1 MLEMNK
7 EYTVDIT
14 AVSSDGNGVGH
25 IDGFAVFVPRTAAGD
40 TVRVIV
46 KKIKP
51 RFAVC
56 EPIEIISPSA
66 DRIKSDCGAFE
77 RCGGCQLRHMSYEAE
92 LLAKRRIVES
102 AMQRI
107 GGFKGFKLDG
117 ITGMDTPKRYR
128 NKMIF
133 HVSPSACGFY
143 APKSHDIIP
152 VSDCLIGI
160 EENREIMDAI
170 SDWRDVINQIFVR
183 KAFFTGEIMV
193 VLSAKKPIRNKN
205 ELIEKLCG
213 INGISGIIADI
224 NGRKTTLWGRERI
237 EEILCGI
244 KFEISADSFFQVN
257 PVQTEK
263 LYSKALEMA
272 SLTGN
277 ETVMDVYCGAGTI
290 SLCAAKSAKKV
301 IGVEIVKR
309 AVEDARKNAVING
322 IENAEFYADSAEN
335 IVPKLINGG
344 SRPDVVI
351 LDPPRSGSDEKTLG
365 AIVKASP
372 ERIVYV
378 SCNPAT
384 LARDA
389 KFFAERGYMPARAH
403 AFDLFPRTMH
413 VETVCKFIKTV

>member
-1 MLEMNK
+1 MLEINK
-7 EYTVDIT
+7 EYTVEIS

-25 IDGFAVFVPRTAAGD
+25 IDGFAVFVPRTAVGD
-40 TVRVIV
+40 TVRVRA

-51 RFAVC
+51 RFAIC
-56 EPIEIISPSA
+56 EPLEIISPSA
-66 DRIKSDCGAFE
+66 DRIESDCAVFE

-92 LLAKRRIVES
+92 LPAKRAAVES

-107 GGFKGFKLDG
+107 GGFKGFELDG

-133 HVSPSACGFY
+133 HISPSAHGFY
-143 APKSHDIIP
+143 AAKSHEIIP
-152 VSDCLIGI
+152 IDDCKIGI
-160 EENREIMDAI
+160 EENGKILDAI
-170 SDWRDVINQIFVR
+170 SGDAINQIFVR
-183 KAFFTGEIMV
+183 KAFATGEIMV
-193 VLSAKKPIRNKN
+193 VLSADKPIGN
-205 ELIEKLCG
+205 EIIEKLKE
-213 INGISGIIADI
+213 INGISSIISDI
-224 NGRKTTLWGRERI
+224 NGRKTVLWGRERI

-244 KFEISADSFFQVN
+244 KFEICADSFFQVN

-263 LYSKALEMA
+263 LYNKALEFA

-301 IGVEIVKR
+301 IGVEIVGR
-309 AVEDARKNAVING
+309 AVEDARKNAIING
-322 IENAEFYADSAEN
+322 IENAEFFADSAEN
-335 IVPKLINGG
+335 IVPKLIDGG
-344 SRPDVVI
+344 SMPDVVI
-351 LDPPRSGSDEKTLG
+351 LDPPRAGSDERTLG

-372 ERIVYV
+372 EKIVYV

-389 KFFAERGYMPARAH
+389 KFLAERGYTPISAY

-413 VETVCKFIKTV
+413 IETVCKFIKNKS

>member
-1 MLEMNK
+1 MLEINK
-7 EYTVDIT
+7 EYTVEIS

-25 IDGFAVFVPRTAAGD
+25 IDGFAVFVPRTAVGD
-40 TVRVIV
+40 TVRVRA
-46 KKIKP
+46 KKVKP

-56 EPIEIISPSA
+56 EPLEIISPSA
-66 DRIKSDCGAFE
+66 DRIESDCGVFE
-77 RCGGCQLRHMSYEAE
+77 RCGGCQLRHMRYSAE
-92 LLAKRRIVES
+92 LLAKRAIVES

-107 GGFKGFKLDG
+107 GGFKGFELDG
-117 ITGMDTPKRYR
+117 ITGMDIPKRYR

-133 HVSPSACGFY
+133 HISPSAHGFY
-143 APKSHDIIP
+143 AAKSHDIIP
-152 VSDCLIGI
+152 IDDCKIGI
-160 EENREIMDAI
+160 EENGKILDAV
-170 SDWRDVINQIFVR
+170 SGDVINQAFIR
-183 KAFFTGEIMV
+183 KAFATGEIMV
-193 VLSAKKPIRNKN
+193 VLSADKPIKN
-205 ELIEKLCG
+205 EIIEKLRE
-213 INGISGIIADI
+213 INGISSIIADI
-224 NGRKTTLWGRERI
+224 NGRKTVLWGRERI
-237 EEILCGI
+237 EEALCGI

-263 LYSKALEMA
+263 LYNKALEFA

-309 AVEDARKNAVING
+309 AVEDARKNAIING
-322 IENAEFYADSAEN
+322 IENAEFFADSAEN
-335 IVPKLINGG
+335 IVPKLIDGG
-344 SRPDVVI
+344 SMPDVVI
-351 LDPPRSGSDEKTLG
+351 LDPPRAGSDERTLG

-389 KFFAERGYMPARAH
+389 KFLAEHSYTPERAY

-413 VETVCKFIKTV
+413 IETVCKFNKS

>member
-1 MLEMNK
+1 MLEINK
-7 EYTVDIT
+7 EYTVEIS

-25 IDGFAVFVPRTAAGD
+25 IDGFAVFVPRTAVGD
-40 TVRVIV
+40 TVRVAA
-46 KKIKP
+46 KKVKP

-56 EPIEIISPSA
+56 EPLEIISPSA
-66 DRIKSDCGAFE
+66 DRIESDCGVFE

-92 LLAKRRIVES
+92 LLAKRAAVES

-107 GGFKGFKLDG
+107 GGFKGFELDG

-133 HVSPSACGFY
+133 HVSPSAHGFY
-143 APKSHDIIP
+143 AAKSHDIVPID
-152 VSDCLIGI
+152 DCKIGI
-160 EENREIMDAI
+160 EENSKILDAI
-170 SDWRDVINQIFVR
+170 SGYRGFINQVFIR
-183 KAFFTGEIMV
+183 KAFSTGEIMV
-193 VLSAKKPIRNKN
+193 VLSADKPIRNEN
-205 ELIEKLCG
+205 ELVEKLRE
-213 INGISGIIADI
+213 INGMSSIIADI

-263 LYSKALEMA
+263 LYNKALEFA
-272 SLTGN
+272 SLTGS

-301 IGVEIVKR
+301 IGVEIVQR

-322 IENAEFYADSAEN
+322 IENAKFYADSAEN
-335 IVPKLINGG
+335 IVPKLIDGG
-344 SRPDVVI
+344 SLPDVVI
-351 LDPPRSGSDEKTLG
+351 LDPPRAGSDERTLG

-372 ERIVYV
+372 KRIVYV

-389 KFFAERGYMPARAH
+389 KFLAERGYTPERAH

-413 VETVCKFIKTV
+413 IETVCKFIKK